1 MVDRGRGRCERGVM
15 TPLAQGRAPWTRVA
29 RLPHVQGR
37 HEKPTFLTCQ
47 QQKHVNSRNAR
58 LTCQQQKRTFLNAR
72 FSIGDAG
79 DEGGAS
85 EAWLRSLMSL
95 LVQHPPHNYSFG
107 PQEDLFVQVPPFP
120 PPLPG

>member
-1 MVDRGRGRCERGVM
+1 MSEGHLQGTRAMRAGRHRHLGRVS
-15 TPLAQGRAPWTRVA
+15 RAWRTYRADKGSA
-29 RLPHVQGR
+29 RLPVHCR
-37 HEKPTFLTCQ
+37 Q
-47 QQKHVNSRNAR
+47 QE
-58 LTCQQQKRTFLNAR
+58 RTFLNAR
-72 FSIGDAG
+72 LSTGDAG

-120 PPLPG
+120 PPLSG